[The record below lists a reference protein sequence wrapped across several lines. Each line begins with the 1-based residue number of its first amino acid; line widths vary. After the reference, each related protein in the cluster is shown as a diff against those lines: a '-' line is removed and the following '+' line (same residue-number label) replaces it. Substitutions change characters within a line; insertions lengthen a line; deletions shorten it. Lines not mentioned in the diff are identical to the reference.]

1 MAGPVFHMAHAMA
14 IRDDGDLSPAD
25 EFLRLIQNPFKETVS
40 LCCSHRDRNSADYS
54 MC

>member
-1 MAGPVFHMAHAMA
+1 MAGPVYHMAHAMA
-14 IRDDGDLSPAD
+14 IRDDDLSPAD

-40 LCCSHRDRNSADYS
+40 PCHGHRDRNIANYS